1 MLTPKFMIFLF
12 LGTLAML
19 IPICIQAKWYGV
31 KWWKT
36 IVIALLLT
44 VSGTVGT
51 YLWFFVENGRFGGRS
66 FYGAVFI
73 VPVLFILVSLV
84 FRIPYGKLMDL
95 CAPAECIM
103 LVLMKAL
110 CVLEGCCKGRILFE
124 NAQGLP
130 VRFPSQIAE
139 LVNALILLV
148 ILMYLSHKKENR
160 GKIYPMYLLTYGAS
174 RFVLNFFRD
183 VWAETWMPVG
193 TLWSIL
199 AMVIGGGILVYLK
212 KKNEKAK
219 DRI

>member
-1 MLTPKFMIFLF
+1 
-12 LGTLAML
+12 
-19 IPICIQAKWYGV
+19 
-31 KWWKT
+31 
-36 IVIALLLT
+36 
-44 VSGTVGT
+44 
-51 YLWFFVENGRFGGRS
+51 
-66 FYGAVFI
+66 
-73 VPVLFILVSLV
+73 
-84 FRIPYGKLMDL
+84 
-95 CAPAECIM
+95 M

-124 NAQGLP
+124 N

-160 GKIYPMYLLTYGAS
+160 GKIYPMYLLTYGVS

-183 VWAETWMPVG
+183 VWAETWMPMG

>member
-1 MLTPKFMIFLF
+1 MFTPKFMIFLL

-84 FRIPYGKLMDL
+84 FRIPDGKLMDL

-124 NAQGLP
+124 N

-160 GKIYPMYLLTYGAS
+160 GKIYPMYLLIYGAS

-183 VWAETWMPVG
+183 VWAETWMPMG

>member
-1 MLTPKFMIFLF
+1 
-12 LGTLAML
+12 
-19 IPICIQAKWYGV
+19 
-31 KWWKT
+31 
-36 IVIALLLT
+36 
-44 VSGTVGT
+44 
-51 YLWFFVENGRFGGRS
+51 
-66 FYGAVFI
+66 
-73 VPVLFILVSLV
+73 
-84 FRIPYGKLMDL
+84 
-95 CAPAECIM
+95 
-103 LVLMKAL
+103 
-110 CVLEGCCKGRILFE
+110 
-124 NAQGLP
+124 

-160 GKIYPMYLLTYGAS
+160 GKIYPMYLLTYGVS

-183 VWAETWMPVG
+183 VWAETWMPMG

>member
-1 MLTPKFMIFLF
+1 MIFLL

-44 VSGTVGT
+44 VSGTLGT

-73 VPVLFILVSLV
+73 VPVLFILVSWV

-124 NAQGLP
+124 N

-160 GKIYPMYLLTYGAS
+160 GKIYPMYLLIYGAS

-183 VWAETWMPVG
+183 VWAETWMPMG

-199 AMVIGGGILVYLK
+199 AMVIGGGMLVYLK

>member
-1 MLTPKFMIFLF
+1 MFTPKFMIFLL

-44 VSGTVGT
+44 VSGTLGT

-124 NAQGLP
+124 N

-160 GKIYPMYLLTYGAS
+160 GKIYPMYLLIYGAS

-183 VWAETWMPVG
+183 VWAETWMPMG

>member
-1 MLTPKFMIFLF
+1 MFTPKFMIFLL

-44 VSGTVGT
+44 VSGTLGT

-73 VPVLFILVSLV
+73 VPVLFILVSWV

-124 NAQGLP
+124 N

-160 GKIYPMYLLTYGAS
+160 GKIYPMYLLIYGAS

-183 VWAETWMPVG
+183 VWAETWMPMG